1 MSYIKDRRR
10 GSMLPN
16 TLDQHIR
23 PRELGPG
30 NVMDLDV
37 HTISQNW
44 VTKHRLS
51 GIFLFFI
58 LMSLIFNISS

>member
-1 MSYIKDRRR
+1 
-10 GSMLPN
+10 MLPN

-23 PRELGPG
+23 LRELGPE
-30 NVMDLDV
+30 NVIDLDV